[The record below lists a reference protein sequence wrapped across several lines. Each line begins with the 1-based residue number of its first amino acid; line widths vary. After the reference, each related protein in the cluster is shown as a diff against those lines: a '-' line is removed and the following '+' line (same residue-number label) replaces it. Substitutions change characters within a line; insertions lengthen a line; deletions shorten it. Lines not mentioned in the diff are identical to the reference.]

1 MEMQD
6 EAVMAELEREARIA
20 GEVARLATSM
30 GGIDAVTRW
39 LKRREGEAL
48 SQLVLAIK
56 HTHASWSPADVQE
69 LTRRALQAWSRLS

>member
-6 EAVMAELEREARIA
+6 EAVMAELEREARIS
-20 GEVARLATSM
+20 GEVAP
-30 GGIDAVTRW
+30 VTRW